1 MSATVRFAR
10 IELSAGGVIYRDAA
24 GVGLQLLL
32 IRDSYGNWGFPKG
45 HIEAGE
51 DAAAAALRECREET
65 GLRRLR
71 LAGPLGTTDWYFH
84 QGGALVHKFCD
95 YFLVEVTGEDTAR
108 PQRREGIQAC
118 EWLSP
123 TQLMQRITY
132 DNARQIAIRAVELA
146 SRGRTGSD
154 RAAGADP
161 AGRPRGK

>member
-1 MSATVRFAR
+1 MSATIKFAQ
-10 IELSAGGVIYRDAA
+10 IELSAGGVIYRDAE

-65 GLRRLR
+65 GLNRLR
-71 LAGPLGTTDWYFH
+71 LAAPLGTTDWYFQ

-95 YFLVEVTGEDTAR
+95 YFLVEVSGEDVAR

-123 TQLMQRITY
+123 AQIMQRVTY
-132 DNARQIAIRAVELA
+132 DNARQIAIQAVEFA
-146 SRGRTGSD
+146 SRGRTGSEP
-154 RAAGADP
+154 AAGADP